1 MPNMI
6 WLYRRPILDY
16 WAEHE
21 ESLGAIVTHVL
32 VHEIGHHFGLSDDD
46 MEAIE
51 ASGRLNRASARR
63 GACAINT
70 CAPRTETAGRWT
82 NSPRSKASP
91 RRCSMINVD
100 TDMIIPKQYLKTIKR
115 TGLGKGLFSEM
126 RYKDD
131 GSENPD
137 FVLNKP
143 AYRKAKILVAG
154 DNFGCGSSREH
165 APWALMDFGIR
176 CVISTSFGDIFYN
189 NCFKNGVLPIR
200 VSPEDLEKLF
210 DDAERGAN
218 ATLSI
223 DLEKQEIRG
232 PDGGVV
238 KFDIDPF
245 RKHCLLNGLDD
256 IGLTMAEDRQDRRA
270 TRRRRKPRGRGRK
283 TRPRPLVRSRRGR
296 PRRDKARSLAAI
308 LPNWGHFLRNSGE

>member
-1 MPNMI
+1 MQKFTT
-6 WLYRRPILDY
+6 LEGV
-16 WAEHE
+16 A
-21 ESLGAIVTHVL
+21 
-32 VHEIGHHFGLSDDD
+32 
-46 MEAIE
+46 
-51 ASGRLNRASARR
+51 
-63 GACAINT
+63 
-70 CAPRTETAGRWT
+70 APLR
-82 NSPRSKASP
+82 
-91 RRCSMINVD
+91 MINVD
-100 TDMIIPKQYLKTIKR
+100 TDMVIPKQYLKTIKR
-115 TGLGKGLFSEM
+115 TGLGKGLFSEL

-189 NCFKNGVLPIR
+189 NCFKNGLLPIR
-200 VSPEDLEKLF
+200 VSPENLDKLF

-218 ATLSI
+218 ATLTV

-232 PDGGVV
+232 PDGGVI
-238 KFDIDPF
+238 KFEIDAF

-256 IGLTMAEDRQDRRA
+256 IGLTQQKSAKIASYE
-270 TRRRRKPRGRGRK
+270 
-283 TRPRPLVRSRRGR
+283 
-296 PRRDKARSLAAI
+296 DKARAAR
-308 LPNWGHFLRNSGE
+308 PWA